1 MATRCPSLA
10 AAILA
15 LALTGLWSADQ
26 MSASTA
32 ASPVFEQV
40 LAKSNTVAPPTYRAF
55 RRMEGGLIDS
65 DRRGWIEAWTEY
77 TPGRGFT
84 YEVVREGGSEYVRN
98 KIFGECW

>member
-1 MATRCPSLA
+1 
-10 AAILA
+10 
-15 LALTGLWSADQ
+15 

-32 ASPVFEQV
+32 AEPVFERV
-40 LAKSNTVAPPTYRAF
+40 LAKSNTVTPPTYRAF

-65 DRRGWIEAWTEY
+65 ERRGWIEAWTEY

-98 KIFGECW
+98 KILRGMLVSDVHVGPTAAETFVAA